1 MRSYRLSKKFTHCLY
16 DIRIKLQQ
24 SSVFVRVRRMNQ
36 SVFSIVLQA
45 IFGLFILSGAF
56 ILLLY
61 FPVSVMILA
70 YVGPQFA
77 KFLTFVWYV
86 LAVSMLLC
94 GFRPK
99 KAGYPIAV
107 IVLFALWFSGSVG
120 SRLYVWSTTD
130 PVLWQRPVQTD
141 LSQHRTLI
149 IDRTEFTF
157 QIQRTMLAGHVDRL
171 IIRERPSDDWP
182 MGEIKEVTIVPLPD
196 CTEEEKKG
204 SQMLLRAGRTDEC
217 FRIRSLETIP
227 DGLRLRI
234 VHSRQYGARCCNEL
248 RASVRHNGAEET
260 KLSWYSGVKLVL
272 SYLPS
277 YGFLTKPTPL
287 WENGVGPL
295 QKALI
300 GQPDMKIKEMVEAIY
315 SLDLSKPPKISS
327 LGFETLAER
336 AETLSLSDDKGDRQA
351 ALAIGLQAQEEGYAS
366 NRMIAAVAN
375 VVGIYRDDKVIR
387 YVNRLDQPGRDFFL
401 QRLMERLTTP
411 NSCPTCGGS
420 QARLSPA
427 AYSNPE
433 AAADAAQTAFCAN
446 HDLAIWQYQVLTK
459 FLTGNFRTRD
469 SARAAL
475 FSCVLDGPPD
485 SYANKMLGFSIALR
499 HLKDA
504 EFSKIAK
511 KIEFIPDNILS
522 KYLFFIGNSELN
534 DDDDPKVWYGYWE
547 AVMDRLLDV
556 TDDAVLRD
564 VRSRVP
570 REYRTHE
577 VFSRAE

>member
-1 MRSYRLSKKFTHCLY
+1 MR
-16 DIRIKLQQ
+16 Q
-24 SSVFVRVRRMNQ
+24 SI
-36 SVFSIVLQA
+36 FSIFLQV

-56 ILLLY
+56 ISLLY
-61 FPVSVMILA
+61 FPVSVMVLA

-130 PVLWQRPVQTD
+130 PVLWQRPVQTE

-149 IDRTEFTF
+149 IESTAFARQMRKTLVE
-157 QIQRTMLAGHVDRL
+157 GHVDHL
-171 IIRERPSDDWP
+171 IVVKPTSDDRI
-182 MGEIKEVTIVPLPD
+182 MKEINEVTIAPSTE
-196 CTEEEKKG
+196 CTGDEKRD
-204 SQMLLRAGRTDEC
+204 SRMLLRAGRIDEC

-315 SLDLSKPPKISS
+315 SLDFSKPPKVSS
-327 LGFETLAER
+327 LGFETLVER
-336 AETLSLSDDKGDRQA
+336 AETLSLSDAWRDKEA
-351 ALAIGLQAQEEGYAS
+351 ALAIALQAQEEGYAG
-366 NRMIAAVAN
+366 NRMIGAVVN
-375 VVGIYRDDKVIR
+375 VVGVYVDDKVGR
-387 YVNRLDQPGRDFFL
+387 YVGRLHQAGRDYFL

-411 NSCPTCGGS
+411 IACHKCGES
-420 QARLSPA
+420 RARLSSKFS
-427 AYSNPE
+427 SNPE
-433 AAADAAQTAFCAN
+433 AAAEAAQAAFCGK

-459 FLTGNFRTRD
+459 LPTSNFRTRNEI
-469 SARAAL
+469 RTEL
-475 FSCVLDGPPD
+475 FTCVLDAPTA
-485 SYANKMLGFSIALR
+485 SYAKKALGFTIAMH
-499 HLKDA
+499 HLNTK
-504 EFSKIAK
+504 ELTKVINH
-511 KIEFIPDNILS
+511 IELVPDNLLS
-522 KYLFFIGNSELN
+522 KYLFYIGDRDLN
-534 DDDDPKVWYGYWE
+534 DDDDPKVWYTYWE
-547 AVMDRLLDV
+547 AVMDRLLKV
-556 TDDAVLRD
+556 TDDTVLRD

-570 REYRTHE
+570 NEYRTHE